1 VSGAAP
7 AAHRWGLREAL
18 LGFAAGIILSSVA
31 AAVVGAATSARTGTS
46 ARTVTGAPLGLP
58 VLVADLAG
66 LWVAL
71 VGAALLACRRHGT
84 GSLARD
90 LGLRLGRWWDLVVG
104 ATVGLGC
111 QYGLIPLLY
120 LPFERADPTL
130 AHRIAQPAQTDTGS
144 AHTVGAL
151 VVLLV
156 FLAVGAPIVEELFF
170 RGLLLRGLAGRLPV
184 PVAVAA
190 SGLLFA
196 LAHFEAV
203 QFAGLAVF
211 GVVLGVLAWR
221 SGRLGPSVAA
231 HAAFNAAAVVGSVHL
246 H

>member
-7 AAHRWGLREAL
+7 AAHRWGLQEAL
-18 LGFAAGIILSSVA
+18 FGFAAGIILSSVA
-31 AAVVGAATSARTGTS
+31 AAVAGAVSSDPTGTGV
-46 ARTVTGAPLGLP
+46 ALGLP
-58 VLVADLAG
+58 VLVADLVG

-71 VGAALLACRRHGT
+71 VAAAVLASRRHGT

-90 LGLRLGRWWDLVVG
+90 LGLRIGRWWDLVVG
-104 ATVGLGC
+104 AAVGLGC

-130 AHRIAQPAQTDTGS
+130 AQRIAQPAQTDTGS

-151 VVLLV
+151 IVLLV
-156 FLAVGAPIVEELFF
+156 FLAVGAPLVEELFF
-170 RGLLLRGLAGRLPV
+170 RGLLLRGLAGRLPA
-184 PVAVAA
+184 PVAVVVT
-190 SGLLFA
+190 GLLFA

-203 QFAGLAVF
+203 QFAGLALF

-231 HAAFNAAAVVGSVHL
+231 HAAFNAAAVVSSVHF

>member
-7 AAHRWGLREAL
+7 AAHRWGLGEAL
-18 LGFAAGIILSSVA
+18 IGFAAGIVLSSIA
-31 AAVVGAATSARTGTS
+31 AAVAGAVTGHRVGAAG
-46 ARTVTGAPLGLP
+46 PLGLA
-58 VLVADLAG
+58 VLVSDLLG

-71 VGAALLACRRHGT
+71 VAATVLACRWHGT
-84 GSLARD
+84 ASLVRD
-90 LGLRLGRWWDLVVG
+90 LGLRIAGWRDLLGGV
-104 ATVGLGC
+104 AVGLGC

-144 AHTVGAL
+144 AHTVLAL

-156 FLAVGAPIVEELFF
+156 FLAVGAPLVEELFF

-184 PVAVAA
+184 PVAVVVT
-190 SGLLFA
+190 GLLFA

-221 SGRLGPSVAA
+221 SGRLGPSIAA
-231 HAAFNAAAVVGSVHL
+231 HAAFNAAAVVTSVHL
-246 H
+246 R

>member
-1 VSGAAP
+1 
-7 AAHRWGLREAL
+7 
-18 LGFAAGIILSSVA
+18 
-31 AAVVGAATSARTGTS
+31 
-46 ARTVTGAPLGLP
+46 
-58 VLVADLAG
+58 VLVADLVG

-71 VGAALLACRRHGT
+71 VAAAVLASRRHGT

-90 LGLRLGRWWDLVVG
+90 LGLRIGRWWDLVVG
-104 ATVGLGC
+104 AAVGLGC

-130 AHRIAQPAQTDTGS
+130 AQRIAQPAQTDTGS

-151 VVLLV
+151 IVLLV
-156 FLAVGAPIVEELFF
+156 FLAVGAPLVEELFF
-170 RGLLLRGLAGRLPV
+170 RGLLLRGLAGRLPA
-184 PVAVAA
+184 PVAVVVT
-190 SGLLFA
+190 GLLFA

-203 QFAGLAVF
+203 QFAGLALF

-231 HAAFNAAAVVGSVHL
+231 HAAFNAAAVVSSVHF